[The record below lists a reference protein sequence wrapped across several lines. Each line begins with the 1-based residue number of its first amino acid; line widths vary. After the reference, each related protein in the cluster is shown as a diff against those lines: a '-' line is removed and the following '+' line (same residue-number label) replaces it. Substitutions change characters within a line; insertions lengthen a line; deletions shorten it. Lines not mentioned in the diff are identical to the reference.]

1 LKTQVITD
9 EKGDILDIAAGYRGP
24 KSDINIYRETKQNLP
39 PPLQKKE
46 KIADKAYIGDDI
58 KVPKKKP
65 RGGEL
70 TEQEKEENRKI
81 SQERIYVEHAIR
93 KIKAYRIMREEYRM
107 ATGIFPTVAQA
118 VVGLIQFSKIMN

>member
-1 LKTQVITD
+1 MKTQVITD

-24 KSDINIYRETKQNLP
+24 KSDINIYRETKNNLP

-70 TEQEKEENRKI
+70 TEAEKEENRKI
-81 SQERIYVEHAIR
+81 SQERIAR
-93 KIKAYRIMREEYRM
+93 
-107 ATGIFPTVAQA
+107 
-118 VVGLIQFSKIMN
+118 